1 MPPEFDKRTALG
13 VKSTYPRQVEYPEFS
28 EHLAKA
34 VCAEVNTQILS
45 HIPQIDDYS
54 CPMCFEIKWRP
65 VKLSCGHTFCIR
77 CLIVMQNNKQHNCPF
92 CREKTVFDAN
102 SGKHTHTHTHLL
114 LTPRILLIPCTDNL
128 DQEQAVFLKRWFP
141 DEVKTK
147 QRYNELMAGVDQYGE
162 VYASEKCVIM

>member
-1 MPPEFDKRTALG
+1 MAAFFMSLPNVADMPPEFDKRTALG

-92 CREKTVFDAN
+92 CRKKTVFDAN
-102 SGKHTHTHTHLL
+102 SGKHTHTHTPPLNAAYL
-114 LTPRILLIPCTDNL
+114 ANSMYRQSRPRASSLSEAMVPGRSQ
-128 DQEQAVFLKRWFP
+128 DQTTL
-141 DEVKTK
+141 
-147 QRYNELMAGVDQYGE
+147 QRVNGR
-162 VYASEKCVIM
+162 C